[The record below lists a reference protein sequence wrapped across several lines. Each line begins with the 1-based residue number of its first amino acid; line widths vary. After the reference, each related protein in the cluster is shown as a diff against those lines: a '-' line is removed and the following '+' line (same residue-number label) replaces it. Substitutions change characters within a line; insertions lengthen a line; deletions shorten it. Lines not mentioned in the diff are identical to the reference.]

1 MGIED
6 HLVVDEFLVTSVAQ
20 ALGNDKRTQAEMI
33 SVGAQNGVIIL
44 NGQVS
49 NAAIREAA
57 EEVAASIP
65 QVRGVVNYIQAPNVT
80 VDPEEQK
87 VLEPPIGGEVYATD
101 MRIGQIERVIINP
114 HNRHV
119 TALVVYGYFPDLRH
133 SSEHGLPDES
143 TQQLRHVLEPIR
155 AVGHETDSSVLLAVS
170 GGEAARGREFD
181 PYDFVSPP
189 EGWQPPYPYQWDDVL
204 FDRVYE

>member
-1 MGIED
+1 MDKQRWEVKIGSP
-6 HLVVDEFLVTSVAQ
+6 VV
-20 ALGNDKRTQAEMI
+20 
-33 SVGAQNGVIIL
+33 
-44 NGQVS
+44 
-49 NAAIREAA
+49 
-57 EEVAASIP
+57 
-65 QVRGVVNYIQAPNVT
+65 
-80 VDPEEQK
+80 
-87 VLEPPIGGEVYATD
+87 ATD
-101 MRIGQIERVIINP
+101 DEYGRLQQLILDPHQERLIINP

-143 TQQLRHVLEPIR
+143 TQQLRHVLVPIR
-155 AVGHETDSSVLLAVS
+155 AVGHETDNSVLLAVS

-181 PYDFVSPP
+181 PYDFESPP